1 MRVILEPG
9 LDGAGPSPMYLH
21 RSDEPA
27 AGQEACVFRI
37 LSDDAEPCL
46 VNAQAGFGYAT
57 TATVWEAA
65 GAVLL
70 IAKGA
75 TYFLNPKA
83 PQAWTFLADTGI
95 ECVISPAANI
105 AVISSYDEVMAINP
119 VGAVLWRRT
128 VAIDGVVNLSV
139 ENGLVHGQ
147 ACHDPPDDW
156 APFTLR
162 LADGSVVG

>member
-1 MRVILEPG
+1 MNVILESG

-27 AGQEACVFRI
+27 AGQEGCVFRI
-37 LSDDAEPCL
+37 VSDDSEPCL

-57 TATVWEAA
+57 AATVWEAA
-65 GAVLL
+65 SAVLL

-75 TYFLNPKA
+75 TYFLK
-83 PQAWTFLADTGI
+83 PQAPPVWTYLSDTGI
-95 ECVISPAANI
+95 ECVFSPDAKIS
-105 AVISSYDEVMAINP
+105 VISSYDEVIAINQA
-119 VGAVLWRRT
+119 GEELWRRT
-128 VAIDGVVNLSV
+128 VAIDGVVSLRI